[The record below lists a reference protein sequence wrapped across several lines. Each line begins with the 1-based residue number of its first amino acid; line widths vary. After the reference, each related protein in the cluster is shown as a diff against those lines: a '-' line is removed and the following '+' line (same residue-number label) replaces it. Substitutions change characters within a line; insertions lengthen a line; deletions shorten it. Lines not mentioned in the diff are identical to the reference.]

1 MNGEKTPNNS
11 RRAVRC
17 NAKEV
22 VALQQQEDSL
32 MTWRV
37 IHKATSAALATERL
51 KSHLGHAKADLANF
65 RSKRPNI
72 QARINDAKKCI
83 VEVID
88 PEMHKFN
95 AALKSRESKITALR
109 EQINVVE
116 DEMFADFSE
125 AVGVENIR
133 VYQEKVI
140 SRHHKALEM
149 NRKITEHVA
158 KLCAQIE
165 YLESQ
170 DFIPDQCLQQ
180 RRK

>member
-1 MNGEKTPNNS
+1 MK
-11 RRAVRC
+11 
-17 NAKEV
+17 KEV

-37 IHKATSAALATERL
+37 THKDTSAALATKRL
-51 KSHLGHAKADLANF
+51 KSQLGHAKADMSNL

-72 QARINDAKKCI
+72 QARIIDAKKCI

-88 PEMHKFN
+88 PERHKFN

-109 EQINVVE
+109 EQINAVE

-133 VYQEKVI
+133 VIK
-140 SRHHKALEM
+140 
-149 NRKITEHVA
+149 
-158 KLCAQIE
+158 
-165 YLESQ
+165 
-170 DFIPDQCLQQ
+170 
-180 RRK
+180 RRC

>member
-1 MNGEKTPNNS
+1 MSN
-11 RRAVRC
+11 
-17 NAKEV
+17 
-22 VALQQQEDSL
+22 L
-32 MTWRV
+32 
-37 IHKATSAALATERL
+37 
-51 KSHLGHAKADLANF
+51 
-65 RSKRPNI
+65 RSKRPKI
-72 QARINDAKKCI
+72 QASINDAKKCI

-109 EQINVVE
+109 EQISAVE

-133 VYQEKVI
+133 VYQEKVL

-149 NRKITEHVA
+149 HRKITEHVA
-158 KLCAQIE
+158 KLCAQIK
-165 YLESQ
+165 YLDSQ
-170 DFIPDQCLQQ
+170 DFIPAQCLQE